1 MSNRIVLFRILPKE
15 EYGTIKAVCEVLL
28 EHKVNYPIVTFE
40 RNNNAVTTID
50 LEHFESTDQGITR
63 AIDLPPLKQI
73 LRNWQ
78 VILKNI
84 SYQIPDTLVTILVDG
99 EIQVALNGTIL

>member
-1 MSNRIVLFRILPKE
+1 MNRIVLFRILPKE
-15 EYGTIKAVCEVLL
+15 ENETIETISGVLL
-28 EHKVNYPIVTFE
+28 NNGVGYPIITFE
-40 RNNNAVTTID
+40 RNNNAVTTFG
-50 LEHFESTDQGITR
+50 LEHFELTDQGITR

>member
-1 MSNRIVLFRILPKE
+1 MSNRIVLFRIRPKE

-50 LEHFESTDQGITR
+50 LEHFEPTDESITR
-63 AIDLPPLKQI
+63 AIDLPPLKQF
-73 LRNWQ
+73 LARWDE
-78 VILKNI
+78 LLEELSKRF
-84 SYQIPDTLVTILVDG
+84 PDTLVTILVDG
-99 EIQVALNGTIL
+99 VIEVALNGTIL

>member
-1 MSNRIVLFRILPKE
+1 MNRIVLFRILPKE
-15 EYGTIKAVCEVLL
+15 ENETIETISGVLL
-28 EHKVNYPIVTFE
+28 NNGVGYPIITFE

-50 LEHFESTDQGITR
+50 LEHFELTDQGITR